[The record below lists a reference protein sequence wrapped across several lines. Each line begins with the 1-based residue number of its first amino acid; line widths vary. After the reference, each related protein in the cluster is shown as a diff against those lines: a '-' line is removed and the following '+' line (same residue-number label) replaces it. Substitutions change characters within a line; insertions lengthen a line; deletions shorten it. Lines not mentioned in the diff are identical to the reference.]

1 MNPNF
6 FITGLAKA
14 ATQKASEDYEKS
26 QRENAG
32 SLTPPFFIFLVGLV
46 DMIIFLIVGI
56 VMAFSMASEELG
68 TKVFCYAVDFIMF
81 SLGLALVLYYL
92 NFRAGYKNGIITY
105 RNIFRVTRTY
115 DCREIKT
122 VYCKDRGG
130 VVFLFQNG
138 KKLRFDKEESYFA
151 QLIIRNENLDR
162 HFPGEESTLV
172 KVSLHPLLMVPL
184 WLLDIV
190 LFIVAFLFDLQGVI
204 IPIILLVLCVGGHI
218 SYSSY
223 DVNTK
228 ILVRSRFGFKS
239 QYDMH
244 HYMARPVKEG
254 GFVMKIEIFDRDGVA
269 TRIPLSTEYK
279 NRARMIFELCKIY
292 I

>member
-14 ATQKASEDYEKS
+14 ATQKLSEDYEKS

-56 VMAFSMASEELG
+56 VMAFSMASEEWG

-81 SLGLALVLYYL
+81 SLGLALLLYYL

-151 QLIIRNENLDR
+151 QLIIRNENLER

-190 LFIVAFLFDLQGVI
+190 LFIVAFLFDLQGLI
-204 IPIILLVLCVGGHI
+204 IPIILLVLCVGEHI

-239 QYDMH
+239 RYDMH

-279 NRARMIFELCKIY
+279 NRARMIYLLCNIY

>member
-1 MNPNF
+1 
-6 FITGLAKA
+6 
-14 ATQKASEDYEKS
+14 
-26 QRENAG
+26 
-32 SLTPPFFIFLVGLV
+32 
-46 DMIIFLIVGI
+46 MIIFLIVGI
-56 VMAFSMASEELG
+56 VMAFSMASEEWG

-151 QLIIRNENLDR
+151 QLIIRNENLER

-254 GFVMKIEIFDRDGVA
+254 GFIMKLEIYDHKGVA

>member
-14 ATQKASEDYEKS
+14 ATQKLSEDYEKS

-56 VMAFSMASEELG
+56 VMAFSMVSEEWG

-81 SLGLALVLYYL
+81 SLGLALLLYYL

-151 QLIIRNENLDR
+151 QLIIRNENLER

-190 LFIVAFLFDLQGVI
+190 LFIVTFLFDLQGVI

-254 GFVMKIEIFDRDGVA
+254 GFIMKLEIYDHKDVA